1 MKSTSRLAL
10 FALVAIALV
19 RPAAGQVPED
29 RSHRWYWG
37 ATAGG
42 FAYKTNDQGY
52 FIDPIIGV
60 HWLITGKRTALYIG
74 GEQAFLLTGAR
85 ATVVDQNTGSAHDV
99 TFDQVRRLFIGLM
112 AYPLQQHIEPFAGVG
127 VGLITIQ
134 NPTADCSGATQTAVC
149 STPADAANAEALAQS
164 AGSKAVGWAIGGVQ
178 INVGKLA
185 VFGQYMVNS
194 AANNFLLSGATHTIS
209 GGVRYSFGS
218 SKEDVTSEH

>member
-1 MKSTSRLAL
+1 MKPTSRFAL

-37 ATAGG
+37 ATVGG

-52 FIDPIIGV
+52 FIDPMFGV
-60 HWLITGKRTALYIG
+60 HWLITGKRTALLIG
-74 GEQAFLLTGAR
+74 GEQAFLLTEAR

-99 TFDQVRRLFIGLM
+99 TFDQVRRLYIGLM
-112 AYPLQQHIEPFAGVG
+112 AFPLQQHLEPFAGIG
-127 VGLITIQ
+127 VGLMTIQ
-134 NPTADCSGATQTAVC
+134 NPTADCSGATTTSVC

-164 AGSKAVGWAIGGVQ
+164 AGSKAIGWAIGGVQ
-178 INVGKLA
+178 INVGKLS

-194 AANNFLLSGATHTIS
+194 AANNFLLSGATHTFS
-209 GGVRYSFGS
+209 GGIRYSFGS

>member
-52 FIDPIIGV
+52 FIDPMIGV

-74 GEQAFLLTGAR
+74 AEQAFLLTEAR

-112 AYPLQQHIEPFAGVG
+112 AFPLQQHVEPFAGLG
-127 VGLITIQ
+127 VGLMTVQ
-134 NPTADCSGATQTAVC
+134 NPTADCSGATATSVC
-149 STPADAANAEALAQS
+149 STPADAVNAEALAQS
-164 AGSKAVGWAIGGVQ
+164 AGSKAIGWAILGAQ
-178 INVGKLA
+178 IRVGKLD

-194 AANNFLLSGATHTIS
+194 AANNFLLSGATHTFS
-209 GGVRYSFGS
+209 GGIRYSFGS

>member
-74 GEQAFLLTGAR
+74 AEQAFLLTEAR

-99 TFDQVRRLFIGLM
+99 TFDQVRRMFIGLM
-112 AYPLQQHIEPFAGVG
+112 AFPLQQHVEPFAGIG
-127 VGLITIQ
+127 VGLMTVQ
-134 NPTADCSGATQTAVC
+134 NPTADCSGATATSVC

-164 AGSKAVGWAIGGVQ
+164 AGSKAIGWAILGAQ
-178 INVGKLA
+178 IRVGKLD

-194 AANNFLLSGATHTIS
+194 AANNFLLSGATHTFS
-209 GGVRYSFGS
+209 GGIRYSFGS

>member
-52 FIDPIIGV
+52 FIDPMIGV

-74 GEQAFLLTGAR
+74 AEQAFLLTQAR

-112 AYPLQQHIEPFAGVG
+112 AFPLQQHIQPFAGLG
-127 VGLITIQ
+127 VGLMTVQ
-134 NPTADCSGATQTAVC
+134 NPTADCSGATATSVC
-149 STPADAANAEALAQS
+149 STPADAVNAEALAQS
-164 AGSKAVGWAIGGVQ
+164 AGSKAVGWAILGAQVR
-178 INVGKLA
+178 VGKLD

-194 AANNFLLSGATHTIS
+194 AANNFLLSGATHTFS
-209 GGVRYSFGS
+209 GGIRYSFGS
-218 SKEDVTSEH
+218 SKEDITSEH

>member
-52 FIDPIIGV
+52 FIDPMIGV

-74 GEQAFLLTGAR
+74 AEQAFLLTEAR

-112 AYPLQQHIEPFAGVG
+112 AFPLQQHIQPFAGLG
-127 VGLITIQ
+127 VGLMTVQ
-134 NPTADCSGATQTAVC
+134 NPTADCSGATATSVC
-149 STPADAANAEALAQS
+149 STPADAVNAEALAQS
-164 AGSKAVGWAIGGVQ
+164 AGSKAIGWAILGAQVR
-178 INVGKLA
+178 VGKLD

-194 AANNFLLSGATHTIS
+194 AANNFLLSGATHTFS
-209 GGVRYSFGS
+209 GGIRYSFGS
-218 SKEDVTSEH
+218 SKEDITSEH

>member
-52 FIDPIIGV
+52 FIDPMIGV

-74 GEQAFLLTGAR
+74 AEQAFLLTEAR

-112 AYPLQQHIEPFAGVG
+112 AFPLQQHIQPFAGLG
-127 VGLITIQ
+127 VGLMTVQ
-134 NPTADCSGATQTAVC
+134 NPTADCSGATATSVC
-149 STPADAANAEALAQS
+149 STPADAVNAEALAQS
-164 AGSKAVGWAIGGVQ
+164 AGSKAVGWAILGAQVR
-178 INVGKLA
+178 VGKLD

-194 AANNFLLSGATHTIS
+194 AANNFLLSGATHTFS
-209 GGVRYSFGS
+209 GGIRYSFGS
-218 SKEDVTSEH
+218 SKEDITSEH

>member
-74 GEQAFLLTGAR
+74 AEQAFLLTEAR

-112 AYPLQQHIEPFAGVG
+112 AFPLQQHVEPFAGIG
-127 VGLITIQ
+127 VGLMTVQ
-134 NPTADCSGATQTAVC
+134 NPTADCSGATATSVC

-164 AGSKAVGWAIGGVQ
+164 AGSKAIGWAILGAQ
-178 INVGKLA
+178 IRVGKLD

-194 AANNFLLSGATHTIS
+194 AANNFLLSGATHTFS
-209 GGVRYSFGS
+209 GGIRYSFGS